1 MTSKTWSWIVPLFA
15 TVACSQNPT
24 PITTNATLNTKVLGT
39 VSLGVGTKSAAPSVR
54 FSDRVALPDNAI
66 TVGIP
71 TFVDFVDTN
80 TSTRYLSAK
89 FPITNNTLTAF
100 DNLTFYA
107 YNKNGVSVGGT
118 AIQNLVNFVGG
129 STSSNAQ
136 SLLPIHK
143 TNAGIPNPVID
154 ATAADFQGFAAIE
167 ASDIKAD
174 ALGQAII
181 TNADTVLQYGFV
193 ARNGNSRT
201 IPAGGAGT
209 VTIAYK
215 LPNANVNAAYKF
227 VANFV
232 LANEALT
239 RVTRGLGDSTSAA
252 DARATTFGADEVYLA
267 GSDNDLPNAAFA
279 PIRVKN
285 LLISTNPVCLLSGTC
300 STTPTLALT
309 GAATVPINTLYTL
322 GIVAEPS
329 AGSELTDI
337 EVDWNNNNI
346 NVDLLLGNTTSATH
360 TFTTAANPNTIMV
373 IATDSSTA
381 AGTIV
386 ITTKNIVI
394 Q

>member
-1 MTSKTWSWIVPLFA
+1 MLLLFA

-24 PITTNATLNTKVLGT
+24 PITTNATLNTKILGT
-39 VSLGVGTKSAAPSVR
+39 VSLGIGTKASAPSVR
-54 FSDRVALPDNAI
+54 ISDRIALPDNAI
-66 TVGIP
+66 TVGLP

-89 FPITNNTLTAF
+89 FPITNNTATAF

-107 YNKNGVSVGGT
+107 YNKSGASVGGT

-143 TNAGIPNPVID
+143 TNPGLPNPVID

-167 ASDIKAD
+167 ASDIKAN

-239 RVTRGLGDSTSAA
+239 RVTRSLGDTTSAA
-252 DARATTFGADEVYLA
+252 DARAATFGADEVYLV

-285 LLISTNPVCLLSGTC
+285 LLTSTNPVCLLSGPCLTA
-300 STTPTLALT
+300 PTLSLS
-309 GAATVPINTLYTL
+309 GAASVQVNAVYTL

-337 EVDWNNNNI
+337 EVDWNNDGI
-346 NVDLLLGNTTSATH
+346 NVDLLPGNATSATH
-360 TFTTAANPNTIMV
+360 TFTTAANPNIIMV

-381 AGTIV
+381 AGSIV
-386 ITTKNIVI
+386 ITFKSIVV